1 MKWTKPK
8 IYKPKKG
15 RWYIYYN
22 YQHPTEVNKL
32 GRPKMVRFKLPSF
45 GLNKKYSN
53 YKDRLEAFKKMKEA
67 LITILKRGYSP
78 FEDDFNFES
87 REFSAEKAIN
97 YVLSKKRNTVEE
109 ITYKDYER
117 KSLIFL
123 RIQHKW

>member
-1 MKWTKPK
+1 MAFFEEMILSEYESEYKMKWTKPK

-53 YKDRLEAFKKMKEA
+53 YKDRLEAF
-67 LITILKRGYSP
+67 
-78 FEDDFNFES
+78 
-87 REFSAEKAIN
+87 
-97 YVLSKKRNTVEE
+97 
-109 ITYKDYER
+109 
-117 KSLIFL
+117 
-123 RIQHKW
+123 